1 LELFPAIDLRAGG
14 AVRLVQGDFDRQRD
28 YGDPLALARRYAE
41 AGASWIHVVDLE
53 AARTGQ
59 PVNRPVVL
67 AIAREVDMA
76 VQTGGGVRRV
86 ADVEELIDGGVAR
99 VVLGTAAVRQ
109 PELLEELAARF
120 PGQVVAGLDHRG
132 SGAEVA
138 VQGWES
144 GAGTSLAEALDRL
157 DPVPLAAVVVTAIE
171 SDGTM
176 GGPDLV
182 GLSRVLALTRHP
194 VVASGGVRHV
204 EDLVALGALAVEG
217 RRLAGVIVGTAL
229 VEGAL
234 TVEEAVAACAASV

>member
-1 LELFPAIDLRAGG
+1 
-14 AVRLVQGDFDRQRD
+14 
-28 YGDPLALARRYAE
+28 
-41 AGASWIHVVDLE
+41 
-53 AARTGQ
+53 
-59 PVNRPVVL
+59 
-67 AIAREVDMA
+67 
-76 VQTGGGVRRV
+76 
-86 ADVEELIDGGVAR
+86 
-99 VVLGTAAVRQ
+99 
-109 PELLEELAARF
+109 
-120 PGQVVAGLDHRG
+120 
-132 SGAEVA
+132 VA